1 MAEGVRWS
9 CLPLGQ
15 RLSRSDPSAR
25 QLRTAWETPA
35 IAQIAEISVEPDQ
48 PSLAKAL
55 HGLGQ
60 RHLSGVVAGGA
71 DSIAAK
77 HYFRMSRCYQPA
89 VVAGQD
95 FSPRHV
101 DRALILAAL
110 AITKAKSQNSSL
122 ER

>member
-60 RHLSGVVAGGA
+60 RNLSGVVAGGA
-71 DSIAAK
+71 DSIAAE
-77 HYFRMSRCYQPA
+77 HYFPMSRRYQPA

-95 FSPRHV
+95 FGPCHV
-101 DRALILAAL
+101 DRALILATL
-110 AITKAKSQNSSL
+110 AVTETKAQDGSL